1 MSLDVMD
8 QIDALRE
15 AGVSALKIEGR
26 QRGKAYVAEVVSTL
40 HRALAAGAEERG
52 RLLSRLRLLS
62 EGQRTTVGAYEKR
75 WR

>member
-1 MSLDVMD
+1 MD
-8 QIDALRE
+8 QIDALRD

-40 HRALAAGAEERG
+40 RKALDASADERG
-52 RLLSRLRLLS
+52 KLLSRLRLLS
-62 EGQRTTVGAYEKR
+62 EGQRTTSGAYEKR

>member
-1 MSLDVMD
+1 MNH
-8 QIDALRE
+8 IDELRA

-40 HRALAAGAEERG
+40 RQTLAAGPEKRVA
-52 RLLSRLRLLS
+52 LLSRLRALS
-62 EGQRTTVGAYEKR
+62 EGQQTTSGAYEKR

>member
-1 MSLDVMD
+1 MD

-40 HRALAAGAEERG
+40 RKALDAKPEHRRPLLA
-52 RLLSRLRLLS
+52 RLRLLS
-62 EGQRTTVGAYEKR
+62 EGQRTTSGAYEKR